1 MRLMRVFVS
10 VGMQIEPC
18 RLRADAHVYAGE
30 PSHPHA
36 RADVNALARDDCVG
50 DYGRAGRE
58 NDRAP
63 LHHRWAR

>member
-1 MRLMRVFVS
+1 MSDEADACVRAR
-10 VGMQIEPC
+10 GNANEPC

-50 DYGRAGRE
+50 DYGRAACAGFT
-58 NDRAP
+58 AFSIG
-63 LHHRWAR
+63 A